1 MTQMESLFPGNQL
14 IEGRQ
19 IRDLYELREFLDAC
33 IEATGNVV
41 LDVPMDMRLIKKVN
55 TRTGRDVYDLEVTR
69 W

>member
-33 IEATGNVV
+33 IEATGNVA